1 MRILLAPDKFKG
13 SLSAAEAAE
22 ALQRGF
28 RKVWPTA
35 TFDSA
40 PIADGGEGTAEVF
53 RHDFAGEEI
62 TAPAHD
68 ALGRP
73 ISATYTWLPE
83 TRTAV
88 IDMSSASGLWRIA
101 ESELS
106 PTTAS
111 TFGTGELMRDAIQRG
126 AQKIIVGLGGSA
138 TNDGGAGMASALG
151 WQFLNESGNPVSVVP
166 EKFREISEIR
176 PPNAWFPEIS
186 GLCDVRN
193 PLLGSEGATPVY
205 GPQKGVTAELQPL
218 MEASLLHLADVC
230 ARALGV
236 DHRDHREHRGAGAAG
251 GLGFGLLT
259 FAGGR
264 LEPGFAT
271 IARMLKLE
279 ERIASAD
286 LVITGEGRLDTQT
299 AHGKGPAALAE
310 LARSQGRPILAF
322 TGCLEDESEV
332 FTACIPIADRPLTL
346 DESRSRASQ
355 LLEAAAARAARLIQI
370 SL

>member
-13 SLSAAEAAE
+13 SLSAAEVAE
-22 ALQRGF
+22 ALQKGF
-28 RKVWPTA
+28 RRIWPTA
-35 TFDSA
+35 TFDTA
-40 PIADGGEGTAEVF
+40 PIADGGEGTADVF
-53 RHDFAGEEI
+53 RHDFGGKEI

-68 ALGRP
+68 ALGRS
-73 ISATYTWLPE
+73 ISASYTWLPE
-83 TRTAV
+83 ALTAV

-101 ESELS
+101 ENELAT
-106 PTTAS
+106 TTAS

-151 WQFLNESGNPVSVVP
+151 WQFLDENGTPVPVIP
-166 EKFREISEIR
+166 GKFREIAAIR
-176 PPNAWFPEIS
+176 PPDLSFPGIS

-193 PLLGSEGATPVY
+193 PLLGSEGATAVY
-205 GPQKGVTAELQPL
+205 GPQKGVSAELQPV

-230 ARALGV
+230 ARTLGV
-236 DHRDHREHRGAGAAG
+236 DHREHPGAGAAG

-259 FAGGR
+259 FTGAS

-271 IARMLKLE
+271 IARMLKLG

-286 LVITGEGRLDTQT
+286 LVVTGEGRLDTQT

-310 LARSQGRPILAF
+310 LARSQGKPILAF
-322 TGCLEDESEV
+322 TGCLDDESEV

>member
-13 SLSAAEAAE
+13 SLSAAEVAE

-28 RKVWPTA
+28 RKVWPA
-35 TFDSA
+35 STFDSA
-40 PIADGGEGTAEVF
+40 PIADGGEGTADVF

-62 TAPAHD
+62 TASAHD

-83 TRTAV
+83 SRTAV

-106 PTTAS
+106 PTVAS
-111 TFGTGELMRDAIQRG
+111 TFGTGELMRDAIRRG

-151 WQFLNESGNPVSVVP
+151 LQFLDESGNPVAVVP
-166 EKFREISEIR
+166 GNFREISEIR
-176 PPNAWFPEIS
+176 APDTSFPEIS

-193 PLLGSEGATPVY
+193 PLLGSQGATAVY
-205 GPQKGVTAELQPL
+205 GPQKGVTTELQPV
-218 MEASLLHLADVC
+218 MEASLQHLADVC
-230 ARALGV
+230 VRGLGA
-236 DHRDHREHRGAGAAG
+236 DHREHPGAGAAG

-259 FAGGR
+259 FAGAR

-271 IARMLKLE
+271 IARMLKLG

-286 LVITGEGRLDTQT
+286 LVVTGEGRLDTQT

-310 LARSQGRPILAF
+310 LARSQGKPVLAF
-322 TGCLEDESEV
+322 TGCLDDESEV

-355 LLEAAAARAARLIQI
+355 LLESAAARAARLIQI

>member
-13 SLSAAEAAE
+13 SLSAAEVAQ
-22 ALQRGF
+22 ALENGF
-28 RKVWPTA
+28 RRIWPLA
-35 TFDSA
+35 NFDFA

-53 RHDFAGEEI
+53 RHDFGGEEI
-62 TAPAHD
+62 TAPAQD

-73 ISATYTWLPE
+73 ISASYTWLAE

-88 IDMSSASGLWRIA
+88 IDMSSASGLWRIT
-101 ESELS
+101 ENELS
-106 PTTAS
+106 PTIAS

-126 AQKIIVGLGGSA
+126 AQKIIIGLGGSA

-151 WQFLNESGNPVSVVP
+151 WHFLDESGNPVAAIP
-166 EKFREISEIR
+166 GKFREISGIR
-176 PPNAWFPEIS
+176 PPDASFPKIS

-193 PLLGSEGATPVY
+193 PLLGSEGATAVY
-205 GPQKGVTAELQPL
+205 GPQKGVSAELQPV
-218 MEASLLHLADVC
+218 MEASLQHLADVC
-230 ARALGV
+230 ARTLGV
-236 DHRDHREHRGAGAAG
+236 DHREHPGAGAAG

-259 FAGGR
+259 FTGAS
-264 LEPGFAT
+264 LEPGFTT
-271 IARMLKLE
+271 ISRMLKLE
-279 ERIASAD
+279 ELITSAD
-286 LVITGEGRLDTQT
+286 LVVTGEGRLDDQT
-299 AHGKGPAALAE
+299 AQGKGPAALAE
-310 LARSQGRPILAF
+310 LAQSQGKPILAF
-322 TGCLEDESEV
+322 TGCLEEESEV

>member
-13 SLSAAEAAE
+13 SLSAAEVAE
-22 ALQRGF
+22 SLQRGF
-28 RKVWPTA
+28 LKVWPAA

-68 ALGRP
+68 PLGRP

-151 WQFLNESGNPVSVVP
+151 WQFLDKRGHSVEAIP

-176 PPNAWFPEIS
+176 PPDTSFPEIS

-193 PLLGSEGATPVY
+193 PLLGSEGATAIY
-205 GPQKGVTAELQPL
+205 GPQKGVTAELQPTL
-218 MEASLLHLADVC
+218 EASLQHLAEVC

-236 DHRDHREHRGAGAAG
+236 DHREHPGAGAAG

-271 IARMLKLE
+271 IARMLNLG

-299 AHGKGPAALAE
+299 AHGKGPAALAD
-310 LARSQGRPILAF
+310 LARSQGKPILAF

-355 LLEAAAARAARLIQI
+355 LLESAAARAARLIHI

>member
-13 SLSAAEAAE
+13 SLSAADVAA
-22 ALQRGF
+22 ALEKGF
-28 RKVWPTA
+28 RQVWPTA

-40 PIADGGEGTAEVF
+40 PIADGGEGTADVF

-62 TAPAHD
+62 TSPAHD

-73 ISATYTWLPE
+73 ISASYTWLPE

-88 IDMSSASGLWRIA
+88 IDMSSASGLWRLT
-101 ESELS
+101 ESELA
-106 PTTAS
+106 PTIAS
-111 TFGTGELMRDAIQRG
+111 TFGTGELMRDAIRRG

-138 TNDGGAGMASALG
+138 TNDGGAGMADALG
-151 WQFLNESGNPVSVVP
+151 WQFLDKSGKPITAIP
-166 EKFREISEIR
+166 ERFREISDIR
-176 PPNAWFPEIS
+176 PPDTSFPEIS

-193 PLLGSEGATPVY
+193 PLLGNEGATAVY
-205 GPQKGVTAELQPL
+205 GPQKGVSAELQPVL
-218 MEASLLHLADVC
+218 EASLRHLADVC
-230 ARALGV
+230 ARTLNV
-236 DHRDHREHRGAGAAG
+236 DHREHPGAGAAG

-259 FAGGR
+259 FAGAR

-279 ERIASAD
+279 ERIASTD
-286 LVITGEGRLDTQT
+286 LVVTGEGRLDTQT
-299 AHGKGPAALAE
+299 AQGKGPAALAE
-310 LARSQGRPILAF
+310 LARSQGKPILAF
-322 TGCLEDESEV
+322 TGCLEDESQV
-332 FTACIPIADRPLTL
+332 FTACIPITDRPLTL

-355 LLEAAAARAARLIQI
+355 LLESAAARAARLIHI